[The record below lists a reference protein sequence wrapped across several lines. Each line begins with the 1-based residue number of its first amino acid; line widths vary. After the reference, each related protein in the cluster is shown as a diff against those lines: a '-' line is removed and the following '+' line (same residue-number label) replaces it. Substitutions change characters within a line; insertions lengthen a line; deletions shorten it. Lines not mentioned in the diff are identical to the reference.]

1 MIMESEKKSFYG
13 GYIMKQTDKIGFEDI
28 FDLTDIEKNFEQT
41 LEFDILQLMEKW
53 ENERKEREEHK
64 TSLFIPI
71 SKRRARLIHWEN
83 SKKSFTR
90 RTTTNGTR
98 TRAFWGKFLSRV
110 RKSRCG
116 KKLSYLYFQCEQT
129 LW

>member
-13 GYIMKQTDKIGFEDI
+13 GYIMKRTDKIGFEDI

-53 ENERKEREEHK
+53 ENERKERDEHK

-71 SKRRARLIHWEN
+71 SKRRARLIH
-83 SKKSFTR
+83 
-90 RTTTNGTR
+90 
-98 TRAFWGKFLSRV
+98 
-110 RKSRCG
+110 
-116 KKLSYLYFQCEQT
+116 
-129 LW
+129 